1 MREPES
7 ELSGSA
13 SLRANRDS
21 LLLIVRVSAC
31 DENASRVAGPHVNL
45 HS

>member
-13 SLRANRDS
+13 SLRADRDS
-21 LLLIVRVSAC
+21 LLLIVSAC